1 MLAPA
6 LFANR
11 REEGCHG
18 NFPILPFLLP
28 SGANFFSGESRKF
41 AFALWYGWV
50 SRFRSGGKAKMLGR
64 LGQYCLQNTEEK
76 NEKKKEQW
84 HLHT

>member
-50 SRFRSGGKAKMLGR
+50 SHFRSGEKAKMLGR
-64 LGQYCLQNTEEK
+64 FGQYHCLQNTEGNNEIEK
-76 NEKKKEQW
+76 G
-84 HLHT
+84 